1 MAKEFLTESEVRAR
15 LALGDPNEIG
25 EWWAELLGHSAY
37 QRTACA
43 VGDTLHWWRLLT
55 RLGRS
60 KSRPQCP
67 ALHGEW
73 WLLFGKY
80 RPVWAPL
87 AVAMAPTAID
97 VPLVLSDSKICPDC
111 LRWRVLYAR
120 GELTLVDKRRLDA
133 ANWKEWAA
141 EYMPVEG

>member
-1 MAKEFLTESEVRAR
+1 MAKEFLTENEVRTR

-25 EWWAELLGHSAY
+25 EWCTHLLGNSAY
-37 QRTACA
+37 QRTAHA
-43 VGDTLHWWRLLT
+43 AGDTLHWWRLIT
-55 RLGRS
+55 RLEQ
-60 KSRPQCP
+60 KSRPQCH
-67 ALHGEW
+67 ALHGG

-80 RPVWAPL
+80 KPDWAPL

-97 VPLVLSDSKICPDC
+97 VPLVLSDTKICSDC

-120 GELTLVDKRRLDA
+120 GELSLVDERRLDA